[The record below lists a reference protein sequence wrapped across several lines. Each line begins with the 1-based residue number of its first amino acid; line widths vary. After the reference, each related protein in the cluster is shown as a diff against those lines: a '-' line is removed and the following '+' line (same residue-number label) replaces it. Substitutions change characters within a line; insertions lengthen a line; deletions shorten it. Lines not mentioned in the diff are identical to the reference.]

1 MLNTCKSNGKENFG
15 SWTSGERVSKTQIT
29 NPRDRD
35 NKSKDLLIPSG
46 VVEPHGFIIK
56 GNLLIMLS
64 PEAGSAAD

>member
-46 VVEPHGFIIK
+46 VWSLHEDYIK
-56 GNLLIMLS
+56 GNLLVMLP
-64 PEAGSAAD
+64 PEDGSAAD

>member
-1 MLNTCKSNGKENFG
+1 MQVERTTRGLLLEV
-15 SWTSGERVSKTQIT
+15 SGERVSKTQIT
-29 NPRDRD
+29 NPLDRD

-46 VVEPHGFIIK
+46 VWLSHGGHIK

>member
-1 MLNTCKSNGKENFG
+1 MQVERAIG
-15 SWTSGERVSKTQIT
+15 SLLLKASGERVSKTQIT
-29 NPRDRD
+29 NPQDWD

-46 VVEPHGFIIK
+46 VCLSHGGHIK

>member
-1 MLNTCKSNGKENFG
+1 MQVERTIRSLLLKV
-15 SWTSGERVSKTQIT
+15 SGERVSNTQII
-29 NPRDRD
+29 NPQDWD

-46 VVEPHGFIIK
+46 VIESHGSIIK